1 MIINQFLYGY
11 NITLR
16 VDPIALGGKLELNL
30 AKTHPLSPWDLHT
43 LPQMAYYKL
52 IFISIYSV
60 LLSIHWCLSFVNIS
74 HSLSHIKSCV
84 YFAIYVLDF

>member
-30 AKTHPLSPWDLHT
+30 AKTHPLSP
-43 LPQMAYYKL
+43 
-52 IFISIYSV
+52 
-60 LLSIHWCLSFVNIS
+60 
-74 HSLSHIKSCV
+74 
-84 YFAIYVLDF
+84 